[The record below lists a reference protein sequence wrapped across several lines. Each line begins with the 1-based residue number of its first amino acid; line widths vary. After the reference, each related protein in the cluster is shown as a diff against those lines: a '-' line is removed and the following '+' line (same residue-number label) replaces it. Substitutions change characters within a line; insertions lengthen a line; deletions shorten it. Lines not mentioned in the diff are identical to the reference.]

1 LEGEEVVREILV
13 DSLLSNET
21 AAPYESNWEY
31 LSDELK
37 RLDLLIHFLLRH
49 ERGRE
54 PAIASDSFLDQLRGL
69 VLTEEEISRLAP
81 DPAIEERNDADV
93 VHEYSDLAEA
103 LNESEIRIGR
113 RRAASQWKHLFLSL
127 PFIARLFNLT
137 FIEEQVLLICLAPEL
152 ERKYEKLYGYLQ
164 HDVTRKKPT
173 VALILDLLRCS
184 PQEKIDARAVF
195 DSQGPLLKY
204 RLLQISDAAPDGPAP
219 LLGRSLKLDDRIV
232 GLLLGHRVL
241 DARIASCARL
251 TFPDTEWEQASVD
264 EVTRRRTRRFARS
277 HFDRTDSGSLELLFH
292 FHGPYG
298 AGKHALAEAVCHE
311 FGIPMLVCDLEKTL
325 NLAAP
330 FEEAV
335 WLLGREAALH
345 QAAICLENFDCL
357 AADEEKNRDR
367 IGALTHAI
375 RTFSTLTF
383 LLDRCSWKPH
393 GDVSGQTFISLAL
406 PIPDEMARKEFWLRE
421 CAGLG
426 QVDNDVDW
434 DGLAGR
440 FRFTHGQIR
449 VAVATARDS
458 AAWRDPDDR
467 SITSDDLYAA
477 CRAHSNQKLATLAR
491 KIQPKYRWPDIV
503 LPADRLQQLREIC
516 NHVKYRALVYQEWG
530 FDHKLSLGKGLN
542 ALFAGPS
549 GTGKTMSAEI
559 MAGELGLDL
568 YKIDLSMV
576 VSKYIGETEKN
587 LARIFEEAET
597 SNAILFFDEADALF
611 GRRSEVRDSHDRYA
625 NIEIGYLLQK
635 MEEYQ
640 GVVILATNFRKN
652 MDDAFV
658 RRMHFTVEFPF
669 PGEYDR
675 RRIWE
680 QVWPQGTPRSQ
691 DLNLEFM
698 ARRFEMA
705 GGNIRN
711 IALSAAFL
719 AAADGRVITM
729 PHLIRA
735 TRREYQKMGK
745 VVTEGEFG
753 EYAGFAETH

>member
-1 LEGEEVVREILV
+1 LRKTLQE
-13 DSLLSNET
+13 SLPSNEI

-37 RLDLLIHFLLRH
+37 RLDLLIRFLLRR

-54 PAIASDSFLDQLRGL
+54 PAGASDSFLDQLRGL
-69 VLTEEEISRLAP
+69 VLTEEEVARLIA
-81 DPAIEERNDADV
+81 DPAMDGQEGVGAI
-93 VHEYSDLAEA
+93 HEYPELAEA
-103 LNESEIRIGR
+103 LDESWIRIGR
-113 RRAASQWKHLFLSL
+113 RRAASHRQHLFLSL
-127 PFIARLFNLT
+127 PFLARLFNLT

-152 ERKYEKLYGYLQ
+152 ERKYEKFYAYLQ
-164 HDVTRKKPT
+164 DDVTRKKPT
-173 VALILDLLRCS
+173 TALILDLLCRT
-184 PQEKIDARAVF
+184 PPEKIAARAVF
-195 DSQGPLLKY
+195 DSQAPLLKY
-204 RLLQISDAAPDGPAP
+204 RLLQISDGAPDGPTP
-219 LLGRSLKLDDRIV
+219 LPGRSLKLDDRIV
-232 GLLLGHRVL
+232 ELLLGHRVL

-251 TFPDTEWEQASVD
+251 TFPDTEWGQASVD
-264 EVTRRRTRRFARS
+264 EDIRRRTRRFVRS
-277 HFDRTDSGSLELLFH
+277 HFDRTESDSPELIFH

-311 FGIPMLVCDLEKTL
+311 LGIPLLVCDLEKTL
-325 NLAAP
+325 NLTGS

-357 AADEEKNRDR
+357 IVDEEKNQDR
-367 IGALTHAI
+367 IGALMQAI

-383 LLDRCSWKPH
+383 LLGRRSWKPQGVIAGH
-393 GDVSGQTFISLAL
+393 AFISLAL
-406 PIPDEMARKEFWLRE
+406 PIPDELTRKDFWLRE
-421 CAGLG
+421 CAGID
-426 QVDNDVDW
+426 QVDGDVDW

-440 FRFTHGQIR
+440 FRLTPGQIR
-449 VAVATARDS
+449 DAVATARDR

-467 SITSDDLYAA
+467 RITSDDLYAA
-477 CRAHSNQKLATLAR
+477 CRDHSNQKLAALAQ

-503 LPADRLQQLREIC
+503 LPVDRLQQLREIC
-516 NHVKYRALVYQEWG
+516 NHVKYRALVYREWG
-530 FDHKLSLGKGLN
+530 FDQKLSLGKGLN

-568 YKIDLSMV
+568 YKIDLSTV

-640 GVVILATNFRKN
+640 GAVILATNFRKN

-658 RRMHFTVEFPF
+658 RRMHSTVEFPF
-669 PGEYDR
+669 PGENDR

-680 QVWPQGTPRSQ
+680 QVWPQGTPRSP

-711 IALSAAFL
+711 IALAAAFL

-753 EYAGFAETH
+753 AYAGLAETH